1 MFFPLGRVIYVTAGC
16 RGRHKGAAATRLF
29 ALLAGHSTQEFDYR
43 ESADHA
49 QRVRNGPEDDLAALT
64 ERLPVDL
71 QGDRPGGS
79 HPEPS
84 QVVTVH
90 GRAATWLR
98 ITT

>member
-16 RGRHKGAAATRLF
+16 RERHKGAAVTRLF
-29 ALLAGHSTQEFDYR
+29 APSSRYSTQKFDYR

-64 ERLPVDL
+64 ERLPIDL
-71 QGDRPGGS
+71 QGDRPGRS

-84 QVVTVH
+84 NVVTVH
-90 GRAATWLR
+90 GRAAAWLR